1 MKIHYCAA
9 ALAIASLLGFST
21 RVTAD
26 LIPVSKIKNVTCSPN
41 PELLSQQK
49 TPCGVAALPSAPT
62 SADGGFVGGVVQG
75 RWVGLVM
82 IYSGTNG
89 FASYAHVFAVGDG
102 GNGPLTTN
110 LGIITA
116 MNGSKS
122 SMDGDRLDAHFAN
135 DRLYTINPIYLPGQ
149 AHCCPTNFI
158 VQRFG
163 FHGKTPHDEGDTFM
177 LEGSATVSNHNDYL
191 KARIP

>member
-1 MKIHYCAA
+1 MKIHYGAA
-9 ALAIASLLGFST
+9 VLAIVVLLGFST

-26 LIPVSKIKNVTCSPN
+26 LIPVSQIKKMTCSPN
-41 PELLSQQK
+41 PELLTQQK

-62 SADGGFVGGVVQG
+62 SSDGSFVEGVVQG
-75 RWVGLVM
+75 QWVGLVL

-116 MNGSKS
+116 MGASKNS
-122 SMDGDRLDAHFAN
+122 IEPDRLDAHFAN

-149 AHCCPTNFI
+149 AHCCPTKFI

-163 FHGKTPHDEGDTFM
+163 FHGKTAHDVGDTFM
-177 LEGSATVSNHNDYL
+177 LEGSATVNSKQDYL
-191 KARIP
+191 KATIP

>member
-1 MKIHYCAA
+1 MKIYYCAA
-9 ALAIASLLGFST
+9 ALAMVSLLGFST
-21 RVTAD
+21 RVTAN
-26 LIPVSKIKNVTCSPN
+26 LIPVSQIKNVTCSPN
-41 PELLSQQK
+41 PELLTQQK

-62 SADGGFVGGVVQG
+62 SSEGGFVEGVVQG

-116 MNGSKS
+116 MGASKNS
-122 SMDGDRLDAHFAN
+122 IEPDRLDAHFAN

-149 AHCCPTNFI
+149 AHCCPTNFM

-163 FHGKTPHDEGDTFM
+163 FHGKTSHDVGDRFM
-177 LEGSATVSNHNDYL
+177 LEGSAMVSNHDDYL
-191 KARIP
+191 KAPIP

>member
-26 LIPVSKIKNVTCSPN
+26 LIPVSQIKNVTCSPN
-41 PELLSQQK
+41 PELLSQK
-49 TPCGVAALPSAPT
+49 RTPCGVAALPSAPT
-62 SADGGFVGGVVQG
+62 SSEGSFVEGVVQG

-82 IYSGTNG
+82 IFSGTNG

-116 MNGSKS
+116 MGASKNS
-122 SMDGDRLDAHFAN
+122 IEPDRLDAHFAN
-135 DRLYTINPIYLPGQ
+135 NRLYTINPIYLQGQ
-149 AHCCPTNFI
+149 AHCCPTKFI

-163 FHGKTPHDEGDTFM
+163 FHGKTSHDVGDRFM
-177 LEGSATVSNHNDYL
+177 LEGSAMVSNHDDYL
-191 KARIP
+191 KATIP

>member
-1 MKIHYCAA
+1 MKIHYGAA
-9 ALAIASLLGFST
+9 VLAIAVLLGFST
-21 RVTAD
+21 RAPAD
-26 LIPVSKIKNVTCSPN
+26 LIPISKIKNMTCSPN
-41 PELLSQQK
+41 PELLAQKK
-49 TPCGVAALPSAPT
+49 TPCGVEALPSTPT
-62 SADGGFVGGVVQG
+62 SADGSFVQGVVQG

-116 MNGSKS
+116 MGASKNS
-122 SMDGDRLDAHFAN
+122 IEPDRLDAHFAN
-135 DRLYTINPIYLPGQ
+135 DRLYTVNPIYLQGQ
-149 AHCCPTNFI
+149 AHCCPTKFI

-163 FHGKTPHDEGDTFM
+163 FHGKTPHDAGDTFM
-177 LEGSATVSNHNDYL
+177 LEGSATINSKQDYL
-191 KARIP
+191 KATIP